1 MSTTDSLQQHFTHI
15 GLPKEA
21 QAWLLML
28 WSVIQFFDDVADA
41 DHIERNELD
50 AALWNALV
58 SMPDSQFFQQHRSV
72 LVPLV
77 ANAILKWQASDLAE
91 RSKEAD
97 AKSFVW
103 RAGYYDIVL
112 SVVSLV
118 HGPVKAIAGA
128 REIMSMY
135 GESFEDYLK
144 EFANA

>member
-1 MSTTDSLQQHFTHI
+1 MSTTDSLQQHFTHLV
-15 GLPKEA
+15 LPKEA

-77 ANAILKWQASDLAE
+77 ANAILKWQASDQAE

-118 HGPVKAIAGA
+118 HGPAKAIAGA

>member
-118 HGPVKAIAGA
+118 HGPAKAIAGA

>member
-1 MSTTDSLQQHFTHI
+1 MSTTDSLQQHFTHL

-28 WSVIQFFDDVADA
+28 WDVIQFFDDVADA

-77 ANAILKWQASDLAE
+77 ANAILKWQASDQAE

-118 HGPVKAIAGA
+118 HGPAKAIAGA

>member
-1 MSTTDSLQQHFTHI
+1 MSTTDSLQQHFRHL
-15 GLPKEA
+15 GLPQEA

-28 WSVIQFFDDVADA
+28 WGVIQFFDDVADA
-41 DHIERNELD
+41 DHIERHELD

-58 SMPDSQFFQQHRSV
+58 SMPDNAFFQQHRSA

-77 ANAILKWQASDLAE
+77 ANAILKWQASDQAE
-91 RSKEAD
+91 RRKEAD

-118 HGPVKAIAGA
+118 HGPATAIAGA
-128 REIMSMY
+128 RDIMSIY
-135 GESFEDYLK
+135 GESFDDYIK
-144 EFANA
+144 EFAHA